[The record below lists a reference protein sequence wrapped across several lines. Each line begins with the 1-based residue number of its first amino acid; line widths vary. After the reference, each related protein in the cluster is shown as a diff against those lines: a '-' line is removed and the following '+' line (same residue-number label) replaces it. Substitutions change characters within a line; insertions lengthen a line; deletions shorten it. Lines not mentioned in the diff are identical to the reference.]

1 MAAHWTVCTFIEV
14 QGGKACQAP
23 AVDLS
28 RQSLALIDM
37 EFRCPPSLPGTIPST
52 YTVERQDGRGA
63 SKRVP
68 GGGKIPYCKLLMSLN
83 PFNCALLAGA
93 YLRATQRRRWH
104 ETMASTQEDATCN
117 IAKSLS
123 RSPC

>member
-1 MAAHWTVCTFIEV
+1 MHTLFIEV
-14 QGGKACQAP
+14 QGGNACQAP

-37 EFRCPPSLPGTIPST
+37 EFRCPPSSPGTIPST
-52 YTVERQDGRGA
+52 YIVERQDGSGA

-68 GGGKIPYCKLLMSLN
+68 GGGKIPYCTLLINFN
-83 PFNCALLAGA
+83 PLNCAALAGA

-104 ETMASTQEDATCN
+104 ETLASTQEDATCN
-117 IAKSLS
+117 IAETLS